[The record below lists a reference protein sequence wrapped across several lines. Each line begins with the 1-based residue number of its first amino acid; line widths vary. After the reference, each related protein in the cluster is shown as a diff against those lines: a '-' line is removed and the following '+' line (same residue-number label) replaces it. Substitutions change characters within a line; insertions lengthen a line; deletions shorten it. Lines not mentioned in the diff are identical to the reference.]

1 MSNRL
6 LKEKLVEKGL
16 YFTALVSLLALAGIV
31 IFLFMEGMPLFA
43 HYSLGEFFFG
53 DLWYPAED
61 PGVFGILPLIT
72 GSLAVTRLSS

>member
-61 PGVFGILPLIT
+61 PE
-72 GSLAVTRLSS
+72 